1 MEYLPKINKSAGQNN
16 HAGRNIFQ
24 NLINKQVLNNCAGKV
39 SICRLGDYIPQDKD
53 FLHLTKTSPIND
65 FSRTWLEYVS
75 TYITVLKFII

>member
-1 MEYLPKINKSAGQNN
+1 MSNGNQ
-16 HAGRNIFQ
+16 NIFSGVSEQ
-24 NLINKQVLNNCAGKV
+24 NFLKTTIVNCAGKV

-75 TYITVLKFII
+75 KYNTVLKFMM